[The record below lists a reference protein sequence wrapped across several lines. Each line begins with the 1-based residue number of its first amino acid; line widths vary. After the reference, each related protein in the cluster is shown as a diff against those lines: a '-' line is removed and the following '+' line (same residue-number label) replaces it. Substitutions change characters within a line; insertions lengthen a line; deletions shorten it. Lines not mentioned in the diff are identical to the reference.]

1 MTILIKG
8 GRILDPATK
17 TDDVMDLFIE
27 DGVITKRGKNIK
39 KKAEKTID
47 AKGLYV
53 MPGLVDMH
61 VHLRD
66 PGFTHKGDVETET
79 RSAARGG
86 YTTVLAMPNTKP
98 VVDNADVVRYVHHKA
113 ESVGLVH
120 VLQVGAV
127 TKGQQGEELADIKE
141 MVEAGSPA
149 ISEDGKSV
157 MNSLLARDAM
167 LVARECNIPVL

>member
-66 PGFTHKGDVETET
+66 PGFTHHGTCNAKYQ
-79 RSAARGG
+79 AGG
-86 YTTVLAMPNTKP
+86 
-98 VVDNADVVRYVHHKA
+98 R
-113 ESVGLVH
+113 
-120 VLQVGAV
+120 
-127 TKGQQGEELADIKE
+127 
-141 MVEAGSPA
+141 
-149 ISEDGKSV
+149 
-157 MNSLLARDAM
+157 
-167 LVARECNIPVL
+167 

>member
-1 MTILIKG
+1 
-8 GRILDPATK
+8 
-17 TDDVMDLFIE
+17 
-27 DGVITKRGKNIK
+27 
-39 KKAEKTID
+39 
-47 AKGLYV
+47 
-53 MPGLVDMH
+53 
-61 VHLRD
+61 
-66 PGFTHKGDVETET
+66 
-79 RSAARGG
+79 
-86 YTTVLAMPNTKP
+86 MPNTKP

-167 LVARECNIPVL
+167 QETVTFRYCHIAKIRIWLAPAWSTRMRMQNGGDWLELPIP